1 MNFVRSFSLPKPVP
15 GCTYAVFRLAVP
27 RSRAGQLD
35 YNTTRAS
42 LCQHLFS
49 IFSTNFSLPFWA
61 LCILLSAAHQTTRGG
76 FLGAGGGWAAAA
88 RCFHCPQRSWLRE
101 RSPGGLQAAPTS
113 NGKSDDSAET
123 PPLPE
128 RSCGGVKT
136 PPYKPTEDPT
146 DRKTAIIRQ
155 SGEIHNNS
163 KPKPQIASSLLYGS
177 PWGPPGKLAKVL
189 LAVWLPRAY
198 TGSQNTTGMG
208 IANDEDL
215 PYKG

>member
-1 MNFVRSFSLPKPVP
+1 MRFSGLLPRAPAPDSLTIIPPGLPFVNTF
-15 GCTYAVFRLAVP
+15 FRFFRQIFP
-27 RSRAGQLD
+27 RPFGHSV
-35 YNTTRAS
+35 YRAS
-42 LCQHLFS
+42 CPARPQEGD
-49 IFSTNFSLPFWA
+49 FWG
-61 LCILLSAAHQTTRGG
+61 Q
-76 FLGAGGGWAAAA
+76 AGGLASAA
-88 RCFHCPQRSWLRE
+88 RCFHCPQRSGRRE

-113 NGKSDDSAET
+113 NGKSGGLSGT

-146 DRKTAIIRQ
+146 NRKTTIIRQ

-198 TGSQNTTGMG
+198 TGRQNNTGMG